1 MNGRSNL
8 NQAIW
13 LSLSYVSSMLVGI
26 LSSAILSRYF
36 DKTEYGTYKQ
46 IMYVYQVMLTIFQL
60 GLPAV
65 FTYFLPRYSKKEG
78 RYIVNRVNYLLLLLG
93 GLFSVTLFFSS
104 SYIAELLRNPE
115 LTIGLKL
122 FSVFPLFTLPT
133 LGVEGIYTVNRNT
146 KFIAIYQ
153 VLTRGLMLVCILI
166 PVVFIKNDYKLALFG
181 WGVASFISLL
191 IAQYAKYNV
200 YKDVVV
206 KKVDKLMSN
215 IFNYTT
221 PIMLSALLGMLF
233 NFSNQFFI
241 SRYYGTNA
249 FAEYSNGYLTLPFV
263 AIFIAPVRALLTPM
277 FSEANLKSD
286 YQSSLEFMYS
296 SMKKISMLMIPLIVF
311 SFTFSQDIITFI
323 YSSAYSDAHVYFRI
337 MLVFNFV
344 EIFIFSGI
352 LNAIGKTKIMMYFT
366 IISTFLLWLISF
378 ICVQNV
384 ESTPQL
390 IVLIFILC
398 NILMNYLL
406 PGFYLYCIEKI
417 KILNMDVI
425 FYILKICILTC
436 FGAVVVYYLA
446 NFMEIIQSVVARLSV
461 LFIIYATFISI
472 IGKFL
477 GIDYFSIVKKVISS
491 K

>member
-1 MNGRSNL
+1 MRGRSNL

-13 LSLSYVSSMLVGI
+13 LSFSYVSSMLVGI

-65 FTYFLPRYSKKEG
+65 FTYFLPRFSKEEG
-78 RYIVNRVNYLLLLLG
+78 RYIVNKLNSVLLLLG
-93 GLFSVTLFFSS
+93 FLFSVTLFLSS

-115 LTIGLKL
+115 LIVGLKL
-122 FSVFPLFTLPT
+122 FSIFPLFTLPT

-146 KFIAIYQ
+146 KFIAVYQ
-153 VLTRGLMLVCILI
+153 VVTRGLMLFCILI
-166 PVVFIKNDYKLALFG
+166 PVVFIKNDYKLALLG

-200 YKDVVV
+200 YKGVVA
-206 KKVDKLMSN
+206 KQVDKLMIGVLKYS
-215 IFNYTT
+215 T

-241 SRYYGTNA
+241 SRYYGINA

-277 FSEANLKSD
+277 FSEANLHSD
-286 YQSSLEFMYS
+286 YQNALNFMYS
-296 SMKKISMLMIPLIVF
+296 SMKKLSIVMIPLIVF
-311 SFTFSQDIITFI
+311 SFIFSKHIITFI
-323 YSSAYSDAHVYFRI
+323 YGSAYSNAHVYFRV
-337 MLVFNFV
+337 MLIFNFI
-344 EIFIFSGI
+344 EIFVFSGI
-352 LNAIGKTKIMMYFT
+352 LNAIGKTRIVMYFT
-366 IISTFLLWLISF
+366 IISTCLLWSLSF
-378 ICVQNV
+378 ACVQFSNSSPV
-384 ESTPQL
+384 L

-398 NILMNYLL
+398 NSLMNYVF
-406 PGFYLYCIEKI
+406 PGLYLYFVERMKVLSLDVLFLMLKI
-417 KILNMDVI
+417 AVVSCLSGLFVQYLLVDYIKSQDLFVQLLMYGILYLCTLIPAGCLIGVN
-425 FYILKICILTC
+425 YIL
-436 FGAVVVYYLA
+436 
-446 NFMEIIQSVVARLSV
+446 
-461 LFIIYATFISI
+461 
-472 IGKFL
+472 FL
-477 GIDYFSIVKKVISS
+477 KKMMLH